1 MVARHLGHDC
11 REVPSGA
18 IAPDG
23 HTPWLP
29 ANSRRVGRHPAG
41 GCVTVFWSGGEFM
54 LWGQTVLHG
63 HHEASGC
70 IRQGT
75 TRRVVGLEIAN
86 DPPATMKVDQH
97 RKRASAIWSVDTRQH
112 FATSPGNRLLLYCAY
127 WLRLALRAK

>member
-23 HTPWLP
+23 NTPRVA
-29 ANSRRVGRHPAG
+29 ANSRGVGCHPAG
-41 GCVTVFWSGGEFM
+41 GGVTVFWSGGEFM
-54 LWGQTVLHG
+54 LWRQTVLHG
-63 HHEASGC
+63 HHEASGR
-70 IRQGT
+70 IRQGA

-97 RKRASAIWSVDTRQH
+97 RKRASAIGSVDTRQH
-112 FATSPGNRLLLYCAY
+112 FATSPRNRPLFYCAY
-127 WLRLALRAK
+127 RLRLALRAK